1 MSSHAKI
8 LFASILGL
16 GAAASASAQNDIVGA
31 WTFETERYHAG
42 VCRLYGTMKVR
53 TTPED
58 GVYRCAL
65 TAVEDCKKQERWVVE
80 QTCSAYRADNTL
92 SVRST
97 IVSFIEADVNP
108 ENYVPDHFALEIEG
122 PDRMIGSLVSAV
134 IAPVEFRR
142 TTEGIS

>member
-1 MSSHAKI
+1 MTSSAKF
-8 LFASILGL
+8 LLVSVLAVAVTAPSL
-16 GAAASASAQNDIVGA
+16 AQSDITGA

-65 TAVEDCKKQERWVVE
+65 TAVEDCEGQDRWVVE
-80 QTCSAYRADNTL
+80 QTCSGYRADETI

-108 ENYVPDHFALEIEG
+108 ENYVPDHFALEIES
-122 PDRMIGSLVSAV
+122 PDRMIGSLVSAI

-142 TTEGIS
+142 TTDGIS

>member
-1 MSSHAKI
+1 MSNRAKLLLAGI
-8 LFASILGL
+8 LAL
-16 GAAASASAQNDIVGA
+16 GAVAPASAQNDIIGS
-31 WTFETERYHAG
+31 WTFETDRYHSG

-58 GVYRCAL
+58 GVYRCAV
-65 TAVEDCKKQERWVVE
+65 TAVEDCIEQERWVVE
-80 QTCSAYRADNTL
+80 QTCSAYRADDTL
-92 SVRST
+92 SVRSK

-108 ENYVPDHFALEIEG
+108 ENYVPDHFALEIES
-122 PDRMIGSLVSAV
+122 PNLMVGSLVSAI

>member
-1 MSSHAKI
+1 MERTRNRLLAGVLAMGI
-8 LFASILGL
+8 ALP
-16 GAAASASAQNDIVGA
+16 ASAQTDIVGS
-31 WTFETERYHAG
+31 WTFETDRYRAG
-42 VCRLYGTMKVR
+42 VCQLYGTMKVR

-58 GVYRCAL
+58 GKYRCAI
-65 TAVEDCKKQERWVVE
+65 TAVEDCQNEDRWVVE
-80 QTCSAYRADNTL
+80 QTCSAYRAENTL

-108 ENYVPDHFALEIEG
+108 ENYVPDHFALEIESS
-122 PDRMIGSLVSAV
+122 DRMNGSLVSAI